1 MAPLK
6 PAFAGGGVRSAALPV
21 KTRYAR
27 NGEVSLAYQIVG
39 DGPRNVLLTTG
50 WVLPIDSFWEDAGYT
65 AFVERL
71 ATFSRVIMWDKRGTG
86 ASDRVS
92 PERLPSLDERMED
105 MSAVL
110 DAAEAPQAALVGLSE
125 GAMMSAVFAATHPER
140 VSELVLYGGWAATT
154 TDDDCPG
161 VFDTEAGQD
170 FIEGVGIAWGEVGGL
185 LQLWA
190 PSLAEDRRMQE
201 WWNRSLMSGASPG
214 AAVAWLR
221 MTARMDVRPALPS
234 ISAPTLVLHRRD
246 DRVVP
251 PENGPYLAEHIEGAS
266 YVELPG
272 EDHLWWVG
280 DADALLDE
288 VEEFLTGSRG
298 GRDHDRALLT
308 LLFTDVVDSTA
319 RAAELGDRRWRDLS
333 DAHDRLVREQLGRFR
348 GREVKTLGD
357 GFLATFDG
365 AARAIRCAC
374 AIRDRSHE
382 LELPV
387 RAGLHTGECELANGD
402 VRGIAVHIAARVGA
416 LAEGGEVLVS
426 STVRDLV
433 VGSGIEFAER
443 GVHQLKGVPD
453 DWRLFAVSRA

>member
-1 MAPLK
+1 LA
-6 PAFAGGGVRSAALPV
+6 VR
-21 KTRYAR
+21 TRYAKNR
-27 NGEVSLAYQIVG
+27 EVSLAYQVVG
-39 DGPRNVLLTTG
+39 EGPRDLLLTTG
-50 WVLPIDSFWEDAGYT
+50 WVLPIDSFWEDAGYR

-86 ASDRVS
+86 ASDRLS
-92 PERLPSLDERMED
+92 PERLPGLEERMED

-110 DAAEAPQAALVGLSE
+110 DAAEAAEAALVGLSE
-125 GAMMSAVFAATHPER
+125 GAMLSAVFAATHPER
-140 VSELVLYGGWAATT
+140 VTELVLYGGWGAST

-161 VFDTEAGQD
+161 IMGAEAGQD
-170 FIEGVGIAWGEVGGL
+170 FIEGVGTAWGEVGGL

-190 PSLAEDRRMQE
+190 PTVAEDARMQD

-221 MTARMDVRPALPS
+221 MTAQMDVRAALPS
-234 ISAPTLVLHRRD
+234 ISVPTLVVHRRD
-246 DRVVP
+246 DRIIP
-251 PENGPYLAEHIEGAS
+251 SENSTYLAEHIDGARH
-266 YVELPG
+266 VELPG

-288 VEEFLTGSRG
+288 IEEFITGSRG
-298 GRDHDRALLT
+298 GRDHDRALMT

-333 DAHDRLVREQLGRFR
+333 DAHDRLVRDQLARFR
-348 GREVKTLGD
+348 GREVKALGD

-365 AARAIRCAC
+365 PARAIRCAC
-374 AIRDRSHE
+374 AIRDRSRE
-382 LELPV
+382 LDLPV
-387 RAGLHTGECELANGD
+387 RAGLHTGECEVADGD

-416 LAEGGEVLVS
+416 LADGEEVLVS

-433 VGSGIEFAER
+433 AGSGIEFADR
-443 GVHQLKGVPD
+443 GAHRLKGVPD
-453 DWRLFAVSRA
+453 DWRLFAVTRA